1 MQTEHGGEVSGELA
15 IMHDF
20 SFSIQRM
27 NNPAP
32 ITKKKHHYHNT
43 YELYY
48 LYSGERYYFIK
59 DKTYHVKRGNLVLI
73 KAYDIHCTSDFSHS
87 GYDRCLIMFKKSL
100 LSDISEAIGTNLF
113 ECFERDIHLIPL
125 SFQEQSF
132 VETLLTTMVSENKN
146 EGAGHEDFIKAAMV
160 QLLLLTARH
169 ADSAAESIGDGVV
182 TANKTVSS
190 VAAYINN
197 NYNEDI
203 TLERVAEKF
212 FISPCYF
219 SRTFKRVT
227 GLSFTEYLNGV
238 RIKEAQRLL
247 ATEDMSISEICE
259 RIGYKSTTHFGRS
272 FKAIV
277 GMSPTEYR
285 RIKRRAKT

>member
-1 MQTEHGGEVSGELA
+1 
-15 IMHDF
+15 
-20 SFSIQRM
+20 
-27 NNPAP
+27 
-32 ITKKKHHYHNT
+32 
-43 YELYY
+43 
-48 LYSGERYYFIK
+48 
-59 DKTYHVKRGNLVLI
+59 
-73 KAYDIHCTSDFSHS
+73 
-87 GYDRCLIMFKKSL
+87 
-100 LSDISEAIGTNLF
+100 
-113 ECFERDIHLIPL
+113 
-125 SFQEQSF
+125 
-132 VETLLTTMVSENKN
+132 MVSENKN